1 MTASSEPQAWWSR
14 FEIEPGSGMKWTL
27 GSFELTLFR
36 SSGEWLLVNER
47 TTGEEVEPGVWRVT
61 PIKELPRSHPS
72 LVRYVA
78 DQTDGV
84 VRLVARVGD
93 RSVVARP
100 RLPLHLLPGDKAKI
114 YVSSPIWVEVTVGK
128 RSKHLCELP
137 VNRLSDT
144 WFGSSTLEGEV
155 AYALKTQARM
165 NLASIP
171 RRTYRIITPI
181 SIRNEGQDLL
191 MIDRMNLPVPY
202 LSVFKAEDDSLWTEA
217 ITLVRNEGSQMAL
230 LEMGRGAPREV
241 KGAKQLS
248 EPRIVAEKNFLV
260 RAFSSLLLPF

>member
-202 LSVFKAEDDSLWTEA
+202 LSVFKADDDSLWTEA